1 VDGDSD
7 HGSAVGACGKAP
19 ACKYFLLHMHECEPA
34 ARMAGRLRH
43 ATRVYL
49 FTRYRVSELTFRM
62 QNIL

>member
-1 VDGDSD
+1 MDGDSD

-19 ACKYFLLHMHECEPA
+19 VCNYFPLHMHECEPA

-43 ATRVYL
+43 ATRIYL
-49 FTRYRVSELTFRM
+49 IARYKVSELTFLL